1 MKHIHVDLGKDS
13 YDIHIENGL
22 LDRAG
27 DYIRNLTKSRTL
39 AVITDSNVDALY
51 GQRLETALTG
61 AGFRVH
67 RLVFPAGEEH
77 KCAAT
82 LLDLYQ
88 QLSDSGITRS
98 DYVITFGGGVTGD
111 LGGFAAATFL
121 RGIPFIQIP
130 TTIISQ
136 VDSSVGGKVGIDLPS
151 GKNQAGNFY
160 QPKGVLIDPTLLQT
174 LPKRFIHDGMGEVIK
189 YGCIRD
195 LALFELLEKLDD
207 QSIFE
212 HWEEIIERCCKS
224 KADLVE
230 RDVLDMGERMILN
243 FGHTIGHAIEGC
255 YGFGHYTH
263 GEGVAAGMSMLTGVT
278 EAMGLTKAGTTARL
292 RKVLEQYGLPTD
304 VDASAE
310 DLIPYISNDKKM
322 RGNHMTLI
330 ILKEIGKGRL
340 LPLAAEDLRNTS
352 ERRTPNECHH
362 YTTYLTRD
370 GRSALFQKHRPPRPH
385 LRGPG
390 RRGKPGRQHFL
401 IPGHRSDV

>member
-1 MKHIHVDLGKDS
+1 MKHIHVELGKDS

-27 DYIRNLTKSRTL
+27 DYIRSLTKSKTL
-39 AVITDSNVDALY
+39 AVITDSHVDALY
-51 GQRLETALTG
+51 GKRLENSLQT

-77 KCAAT
+77 KCASS

-88 QLSDSGITRS
+88 SLSDSGITRS
-98 DYVITFGGGVTGD
+98 DYVIAFGGGVVGD

-160 QPKGVLIDPTLLQT
+160 QPKGVLIDPTLLHT

-195 LALFELLEKLDD
+195 LELFELLEGLDD
-207 QSIFE
+207 EGIFD

-255 YGFGHYTH
+255 YGFGRYTH

-278 EAMGLTKAGTTARL
+278 EAMGLTKEGTTARL
-292 RKVLEQYGLPTD
+292 RKLLIRYGLPVD

-340 LPLAAEDLRNTS
+340 LPLEAEELPKYIRKKVA
-352 ERRTPNECHH
+352 P
-362 YTTYLTRD
+362 
-370 GRSALFQKHRPPRPH
+370 
-385 LRGPG
+385 
-390 RRGKPGRQHFL
+390 
-401 IPGHRSDV
+401 

>member
-1 MKHIHVDLGKDS
+1 MKHIHVELGKDS

-22 LDRAG
+22 LNRVG
-27 DYIRNLTKSRTL
+27 DYIRNLTKSQTL

-88 QLSDSGITRS
+88 QLSDAGITRS
-98 DYVITFGGGVTGD
+98 DCILTFGGGVTGD

-121 RGIPFIQIP
+121 RGVPFIQIP

-136 VDSSVGGKVGIDLPS
+136 VDSSVGGKVAIDLPS

-195 LALFELLEKLDD
+195 RALFELLE
-207 QSIFE
+207 
-212 HWEEIIERCCKS
+212 
-224 KADLVE
+224 
-230 RDVLDMGERMILN
+230 N
-243 FGHTIGHAIEGC
+243 
-255 YGFGHYTH
+255 
-263 GEGVAAGMSMLTGVT
+263 SMTSL
-278 EAMGLTKAGTTARL
+278 
-292 RKVLEQYGLPTD
+292 
-304 VDASAE
+304 S
-310 DLIPYISNDKKM
+310 
-322 RGNHMTLI
+322 LI
-330 ILKEIGKGRL
+330 IGKKSSNAAVRARPIL
-340 LPLAAEDLRNTS
+340 LNTMS
-352 ERRTPNECHH
+352 SIWAN
-362 YTTYLTRD
+362 
-370 GRSALFQKHRPPRPH
+370 A
-385 LRGPG
+385 
-390 RRGKPGRQHFL
+390 
-401 IPGHRSDV
+401 

>member
-1 MKHIHVDLGKDS
+1 MKHIHVELGKDS

-27 DYIRNLTKSRTL
+27 DYIRSLTKSQTL
-39 AVITDSNVDALY
+39 AVITDSHVDALY
-51 GQRLETALTG
+51 GPRLEDSLKS

-77 KCAAT
+77 KCAES
-82 LLDLYQ
+82 LLALYQ
-88 QLSDSGITRS
+88 SLSDSGITRS
-98 DYVITFGGGVTGD
+98 DYVFAFGGGVVGD

-195 LALFELLEKLDD
+195 LELFELLENLDD
-207 QSIFE
+207 EAIFD

-255 YGFGHYTH
+255 YGFGCYTH

-278 EAMGLTKAGTTARL
+278 EAMGLTKEGTTARL
-292 RKVLEQYGLPTD
+292 RALLNRYGLPID

-340 LPLAAEDLRNTS
+340 LPLDAEELPKYIRKKVA
-352 ERRTPNECHH
+352 P
-362 YTTYLTRD
+362 
-370 GRSALFQKHRPPRPH
+370 
-385 LRGPG
+385 
-390 RRGKPGRQHFL
+390 
-401 IPGHRSDV
+401 

>member
-121 RGIPFIQIP
+121 RGVPFIQIP

-151 GKNQAGNFY
+151 GKNQAW
-160 QPKGVLIDPTLLQT
+160 
-174 LPKRFIHDGMGEVIK
+174 
-189 YGCIRD
+189 
-195 LALFELLEKLDD
+195 A
-207 QSIFE
+207 
-212 HWEEIIERCCKS
+212 
-224 KADLVE
+224 
-230 RDVLDMGERMILN
+230 
-243 FGHTIGHAIEGC
+243 
-255 YGFGHYTH
+255 
-263 GEGVAAGMSMLTGVT
+263 
-278 EAMGLTKAGTTARL
+278 
-292 RKVLEQYGLPTD
+292 
-304 VDASAE
+304 
-310 DLIPYISNDKKM
+310 
-322 RGNHMTLI
+322 
-330 ILKEIGKGRL
+330 
-340 LPLAAEDLRNTS
+340 LAAPPVTWRPVA
-352 ERRTPNECHH
+352 R
-362 YTTYLTRD
+362 YLATKFSVV
-370 GRSALFQKHRPPRPH
+370 GPR
-385 LRGPG
+385 
-390 RRGKPGRQHFL
+390 
-401 IPGHRSDV
+401 

>member
-1 MKHIHVDLGKDS
+1 MKHIHVELGKDS

-27 DYIRNLTKSRTL
+27 DYIRSLTKSKTL
-39 AVITDSNVDALY
+39 AVITDSHVDALY
-51 GQRLETALTG
+51 GQRLEESLKT

-77 KCAAT
+77 KCAAS
-82 LLDLYQ
+82 LLELYQ
-88 QLSDSGITRS
+88 SLSDAGITRS
-98 DYVITFGGGVTGD
+98 DYVIAFGGGVVGD

-160 QPKGVLIDPTLLQT
+160 QPKGVLIDPTLLRT

-195 LALFELLEKLDD
+195 LELFELLEGLDD
-207 QSIFE
+207 ETIFN

-255 YGFGHYTH
+255 YGFGRYTH

-278 EAMGLTKAGTTARL
+278 EEMGLTKEGTTMRL
-292 RKVLEQYGLPTD
+292 RKLLIRYGLPVD
-304 VDASAE
+304 VDASAK

-340 LPLAAEDLRNTS
+340 LPLEAEELPKYIRKKVA
-352 ERRTPNECHH
+352 P
-362 YTTYLTRD
+362 
-370 GRSALFQKHRPPRPH
+370 
-385 LRGPG
+385 
-390 RRGKPGRQHFL
+390 
-401 IPGHRSDV
+401 

>member
-1 MKHIHVDLGKDS
+1 MKHIHVELGKDS

-27 DYIRNLTKSRTL
+27 DYIRSLTKSKTL
-39 AVITDSNVDALY
+39 AVITDSHVDALY
-51 GQRLETALTG
+51 GKRLEDSLKT

-77 KCAAT
+77 KCAAS
-82 LLDLYQ
+82 LLSLYQ
-88 QLSDSGITRS
+88 SLSDSGITRS
-98 DYVITFGGGVTGD
+98 DYVIAFGGGVVGD

-160 QPKGVLIDPTLLQT
+160 QPKGVLIDPILLKT
-174 LPKRFIHDGMGEVIK
+174 LPTRFIHDGMGEVIK

-195 LALFELLEKLDD
+195 LELFELLEGLDD
-207 QSIFE
+207 ETIFG

-255 YGFGHYTH
+255 YGFGRYTH

-278 EAMGLTKAGTTARL
+278 EAMGLTKQGTTARL
-292 RKVLEQYGLPTD
+292 RKLLIRYGLPID

-340 LPLAAEDLRNTS
+340 LPLDAEELPKYIRKKVA
-352 ERRTPNECHH
+352 P
-362 YTTYLTRD
+362 
-370 GRSALFQKHRPPRPH
+370 
-385 LRGPG
+385 
-390 RRGKPGRQHFL
+390 
-401 IPGHRSDV
+401 

>member
-1 MKHIHVDLGKDS
+1 MKHIHVELGKDS

-27 DYIRNLTKSRTL
+27 DYIRSLTKSKTL
-39 AVITDSNVDALY
+39 AVITDSHVDASMESAWKIPCRR
-51 GQRLETALTG
+51 QSS
-61 AGFRVH
+61 VH

-77 KCAAT
+77 KCASS

-88 QLSDSGITRS
+88 SLSDSGITRS
-98 DYVITFGGGVTGD
+98 DYVIAFGGGVVGD

-160 QPKGVLIDPTLLQT
+160 QPKGVLIDRPAADAAETIY
-174 LPKRFIHDGMGEVIK
+174 PRGMGEVIK

-195 LALFELLEKLDD
+195 LELFELLEGLDD
-207 QSIFE
+207 EGIFD

-255 YGFGHYTH
+255 YGFGRYTH

-278 EAMGLTKAGTTARL
+278 EAMGLTKEGTTARL
-292 RKVLEQYGLPTD
+292 RKLLIRYGLPVD

-340 LPLAAEDLRNTS
+340 LPLEQKNCRNTS
-352 ERRTPNECHH
+352 ERRSLHECNH
-362 YTTYLTRD
+362 
-370 GRSALFQKHRPPRPH
+370 
-385 LRGPG
+385 
-390 RRGKPGRQHFL
+390 
-401 IPGHRSDV
+401 

>member
-1 MKHIHVDLGKDS
+1 MEQRIILSDRFESDLALCISECEHDGIFVICDTS
-13 YDIHIENGL
+13 SHRFCWSEM
-22 LDRAG
+22 AHFP
-27 DYIRNLTKSRTL
+27 TL
-39 AVITDSNVDALY
+39 RQAEVITIVDGDANKNLR
-51 GQRLETALTG
+51 QLTRVWERLQKGG
-61 AGFRVH
+61 ANRH
-67 RLVFPAGEEH
+67 SLVIN
-77 KCAAT
+77 
-82 LLDLYQ
+82 L
-88 QLSDSGITRS
+88 
-98 DYVITFGGGVTGD
+98 GGGMVTD

-340 LPLAAEDLRNTS
+340 LPLAAEDLPKYIRKK
-352 ERRTPNECHH
+352 
-362 YTTYLTRD
+362 D
-370 GRSALFQKHRPPRPH
+370 AQ
-385 LRGPG
+385 
-390 RRGKPGRQHFL
+390 
-401 IPGHRSDV
+401 

>member
-121 RGIPFIQIP
+121 RGIPLSRFRRRSFP
-130 TTIISQ
+130 KSTAVSAAKSASTFPAARTRPAISTSPKA
-136 VDSSVGGKVGIDLPS
+136 SSSTRPFYRPCPS
-151 GKNQAGNFY
+151 ASSM
-160 QPKGVLIDPTLLQT
+160 T
-174 LPKRFIHDGMGEVIK
+174 
-189 YGCIRD
+189 
-195 LALFELLEKLDD
+195 A
-207 QSIFE
+207 
-212 HWEEIIERCCKS
+212 WAKS
-224 KADLVE
+224 S
-230 RDVLDMGERMILN
+230 N
-243 FGHTIGHAIEGC
+243 
-255 YGFGHYTH
+255 
-263 GEGVAAGMSMLTGVT
+263 
-278 EAMGLTKAGTTARL
+278 TA
-292 RKVLEQYGLPTD
+292 
-304 VDASAE
+304 ASATWPS
-310 DLIPYISNDKKM
+310 LNS
-322 RGNHMTLI
+322 
-330 ILKEIGKGRL
+330 
-340 LPLAAEDLRNTS
+340 
-352 ERRTPNECHH
+352 
-362 YTTYLTRD
+362 
-370 GRSALFQKHRPPRPH
+370 
-385 LRGPG
+385 
-390 RRGKPGRQHFL
+390 
-401 IPGHRSDV
+401 